1 MFKRGP
7 HVSGK
12 TVFKAICASVD
23 VEMPNYLNAF
33 IKQCVVVGLI
43 IFLSNRLHH
52 NLFVISKILTYFFIV
67 LTDLVML
74 KLFLLYL
81 I

>member
-12 TVFKAICASVD
+12 TVFKAICVAVD
-23 VEMPNYLNAF
+23 VELPNYLNSS
-33 IKQCVVVGLI
+33 IKQCVVVGLS
-43 IFLSNRLHH
+43 IFSSHLLHH
-52 NLFVISKILTYFFIV
+52 NLFATSKILTYFFIL
-67 LTDLVML
+67 LTNLVML